1 LRVAPPLRADARE
14 RTAAHAALTGQLL
27 LEVEMSRGHIYLID
41 DRCARRASL
50 AEALAASGYQHE
62 EFQDAPAFLAKVDY
76 AGVPA
81 RACVLTHLDLAP
93 MTGVE
98 LLDVFRAD
106 RVTLPVVLTG
116 ATSELRLAV
125 KAMRYGGSYILWQP
139 FAVSQ
144 LDDVLGSV
152 LREWHEE
159 PRQGVAPRR
168 DSLQSIEDRFASL
181 SRRQRQVLRHV
192 FEGNANRTIAD
203 ALGISVKTV
212 ELHRS
217 CMMKKMRVDSA
228 TALIRMMSDYRQ
240 ALEHCP

>member
-1 LRVAPPLRADARE
+1 V
-14 RTAAHAALTGQLL
+14 T
-27 LEVEMSRGHIYLID
+27 EVEMSSGYIYLID
-41 DRCARRASL
+41 DRSARRATLS
-50 AEALAASGYQHE
+50 ETLAACGYELEQ
-62 EFQDAPAFLAKVDY
+62 FADAPGFLAAVDY
-76 AGVPA
+76 AKVPA

-116 ATSELRLAV
+116 AISELRMAV
-125 KAMRYGGSYILWQP
+125 KAMRYSGTYILWQP
-139 FAVSQ
+139 YAASLLEEV
-144 LDDVLGSV
+144 VASV
-152 LREWHEE
+152 LREWHE
-159 PRQGVAPRR
+159 APRR
-168 DSLQSIEDRFASL
+168 GAVESERDALRTIEDRFASL

-217 CMMKKMRVDSA
+217 CMMKKMRVESA
-228 TALIRMMSDYRQ
+228 TALIRMMSDYRH
-240 ALEHCP
+240 ALEHCA